1 MELDDFDFGS
11 FDEFAY
17 EPDPNLSL
25 PIGFFRI
32 TWALQTSR
40 IDGYRNMIRRIRK
53 TEDVDPLEDYDP
65 GYALTSQEPYKAA
78 HMMRELSEEF
88 ISAERPFSKDSRLFG
103 HLCPS
108 YPIVPLIG
116 RPGGV
121 NAQLFDMFNRGR
133 EYYTSLPAYLA
144 DAHEV
149 EVSDEIMDLSPIT
162 PMLCHEEESEAVINF

>member
-11 FDEFAY
+11 FDEFAH

-32 TWALQTSR
+32 TWAMHTSR
-40 IDGYRNMIRRIRK
+40 IDGYRNMIRRIRNTK
-53 TEDVDPLEDYDP
+53 VVDPLEDYDP
-65 GYALTSQEPYKAA
+65 GYALTSKAPYSAA
-78 HMMRELSEEF
+78 HMMREL
-88 ISAERPFSKDSRLFG
+88 AEASTSKGLPFSKDSRLFG

-121 NAQLFDMFNRGR
+121 NSQLFDMFNRGR
-133 EYYTSLPAYLA
+133 EYYRSLPAYLA

-149 EVSDEIMDLSPIT
+149 EVSDEIMDLSPVI
-162 PMLCHEEESEAVINF
+162 PVLPIVEESEAVINF